1 MGLRLERAALLAPPF
16 RAAGLDAAP
25 LEDLSAGFSA
35 GFSLAEGDSFED
47 AASALVSDFASLP
60 SLPFSSLAFSSL
72 AFVSVSFVSLGAS
85 SGRSAKLRWLSLS
98 PLKSVS
104 YQPPPLSLKTGA
116 DISRVSCDLPQC
128 RHFLSVGS
136 LTFCMASNSWPQL
149 LH

>member
-16 RAAGLDAAP
+16 PEAGFEVAP
-25 LEDLSAGFSA
+25 LEDLSAGLSA
-35 GFSLAEGDSFED
+35 GFSLAEGDSFAA
-47 AASALVSDFASLP
+47 AASALVSPDLP
-60 SLPFSSLAFSSL
+60 SLPFSSLPFSSL
-72 AFVSVSFVSLGAS
+72 AFVSASFVSLGAS

-128 RHFLSVGS
+128 GHFLSVGS